1 MKSRNLL
8 AMTAGILF
16 LLVFSSASSFAEVA
30 IIVNKQNPAT
40 DITKKTLSNIFKQ
53 KQKTWEQGGTI
64 EVVNLP
70 KDNPL
75 MEKFSESVLEMSSA
89 DLEKYYLKN
98 ALSGKG
104 QPPRTAQ
111 SPGEVKSI
119 VSGNKN
125 AIGVIDSK
133 DADPS
138 VKVLAVGGN

>member
-1 MKSRNLL
+1 MKSRTLL

-16 LLVFSSASSFAEVA
+16 LLVTSNASFAEVA
-30 IIVNKQNPAT
+30 IIVNQQNPT
-40 DITKKTLSNIFKQ
+40 TNISKKDLSNIFKQ
-53 KQKTWEQGGTI
+53 KQKTWANGGI
-64 EVVNLP
+64 VEVVNLP

-75 MEKFSESVLEMSSA
+75 MEKFAESVLNMSSA

-111 SPGEVKSI
+111 STSDVKSI
-119 VSGNKN
+119 VGANKN
-125 AIGVIDSK
+125 AIGLIDSK

-138 VKVLAVGGN
+138 VKVLSVDGK

>member
-1 MKSRNLL
+1 MKKNLL

-16 LLVFSSASSFAEVA
+16 LLVTSNSSFAEVA
-30 IIVNKQNPAT
+30 VIVNKQNQAT
-40 DITKKTLSNIFKQ
+40 SISKKDLSNIFKQ
-53 KQKTWEQGGTI
+53 KQKTWADGGII
-64 EVVNLP
+64 EVVTLP

-75 MEKFSESVLEMSSA
+75 MEKFSESVLDMSSS

-111 SPGEVKSI
+111 SPSEVKSI
-119 VSGNKN
+119 VGDNKN
-125 AIGVIDSK
+125 AIGLIDSK

-138 VKVLAVGGN
+138 VKVISLDGK